1 MPPQVSGGRVPGL
14 YRHPVPDVACRTVG
28 RVHAHSIPCLPA
40 GFPGRSGAEAL
51 VNLRSGTV
59 RIRLPKTGAATGEL
73 LDLKAGLPI
82 SLPAFRVSS
91 ERAMAPPPQGRPA
104 LSSASPFLRLI
115 ANSRVGDMLLR

>member
-14 YRHPVPDVACRTVG
+14 YRHPVPGVACRTVG
-28 RVHAHSIPCLPA
+28 RVHAHCIPCLPA
-40 GFPGRSGAEAL
+40 GFPGRSG
-51 VNLRSGTV
+51 V

-115 ANSRVGDMLLR
+115 ANSRAGDMLLR